1 MQNFMSYPNH
11 YLDLF
16 KVDVFTEILTKQ
28 KCAKL
33 FSFTIDNYMLVFSSF
48 TWVLTSLFYYVYAGH
63 VREEQIHIHS
73 SLVLS
78 TRSDDS

>member
-28 KCAKL
+28 ECAKL
-33 FSFTIDNYMLVFSSF
+33 FSFTIF
-48 TWVLTSLFYYVYAGH
+48 TWYVF
-63 VREEQIHIHS
+63 IH
-73 SLVLS
+73 
-78 TRSDDS
+78 